1 MTDEDQSSKSLY
13 GIRLR
18 EGWTVD
24 IAWMRSRRSPS
35 THSITLCIPCFC
47 AALFIYGVQ
56 AVIRGSWSIG
66 RRLEEGGQASGEPAL
81 HRGGVRS
88 HLRRW
93 PLGAAVVLA
102 SSHVQSPG
110 AYLHEIPL
118 HFPTFRR
125 LLSCSA
131 TKAFVV
137 VFLSVNLYN
146 LTSYILSGR
155 ECMGGSFSTHNSII
169 EY

>member
-1 MTDEDQSSKSLY
+1 
-13 GIRLR
+13 
-18 EGWTVD
+18 
-24 IAWMRSRRSPS
+24 MRIKARKVCMELGFVKGGPS
-35 THSITLCIPCFC
+35 TQRGCDQDAPRARTPSRSAYLASVPRSSSTVCK
-47 AALFIYGVQ
+47 Q
-56 AVIRGSWSIG
+56 WRIRGSWSIG
-66 RRLEEGGQASGEPAL
+66 RRLEEGGQASGELAL